1 LRLNQDD
8 IQRIRQKDERYIME
22 LYKQTFPLMMS
33 VAVRFEKNREEQFTA
48 VHNAFL
54 KMLRFIDQFKVNS
67 SFEAWLL
74 RIVRNE
80 LIDTY
85 RRQHKLSNIEFTEL
99 KNEIPEPEFQLEQ
112 LENTAPSQVLAILND
127 LPPASKLV
135 FNLFAIDD
143 YSINQISEELGI
155 SRETVKWHLKTS
167 RKILRA
173 NLANLKNHEHE
184 IE

>member
-1 LRLNQDD
+1 
-8 IQRIRQKDERYIME
+8 
-22 LYKQTFPLMMS
+22 
-33 VAVRFEKNREEQFTA
+33 
-48 VHNAFL
+48 
-54 KMLRFIDQFKVNS
+54 
-67 SFEAWLL
+67 
-74 RIVRNE
+74 
-80 LIDTY
+80 
-85 RRQHKLSNIEFTEL
+85 LSNIEFTEL